1 MEDIFSR
8 KNRKMAPE
16 KRSAGGRFKEVKV
29 LPSFPVENV
38 SFSGIEIICGI
49 IQRLSGRTNR
59 YTLRT
64 FSRRMF
70 YLSNASKRRDE
81 DRKEGGTYVRSD
93 LWGQHLT
100 AFCSLLHQRR
110 CYVGRQFRPF
120 LPPSSSSSSSSRPI
134 SIASVIT
141 NPQLIPRG

>member
-1 MEDIFSR
+1 MLALHISKVD
-8 KNRKMAPE
+8 
-16 KRSAGGRFKEVKV
+16 AGKTCLSLSLSLSV
-29 LPSFPVENV
+29 LFE
-38 SFSGIEIICGI
+38 IEIIRGI

-59 YTLRT
+59 YTLRA

-70 YLSNASKRRDE
+70 YLSNASERRDE

-120 LPPSSSSSSSSRPI
+120 LPPSSTSPH
-134 SIASVIT
+134 
-141 NPQLIPRG
+141 

>member
-1 MEDIFSR
+1 VKCILYILENSKNNIKMHTVLLLKKVGVFEQVIFS
-8 KNRKMAPE
+8 K
-16 KRSAGGRFKEVKV
+16 
-29 LPSFPVENV
+29 
-38 SFSGIEIICGI
+38 IEIMCII

-70 YLSNASKRRDE
+70 YLSNASERRDE

-100 AFCSLLHQRR
+100 AFCSLLHQQR

-120 LPPSSSSSSSSRPI
+120 LPPSSSSSH
-134 SIASVIT
+134 
-141 NPQLIPRG
+141 

>member
-1 MEDIFSR
+1 VLFFKRYDVQHVISKNSKNKNALLFEKIEALEEMIFS
-8 KNRKMAPE
+8 K
-16 KRSAGGRFKEVKV
+16 
-29 LPSFPVENV
+29 
-38 SFSGIEIICGI
+38 IEIMCTI

-64 FSRRMF
+64 FSHRMF
-70 YLSNASKRRDE
+70 YLSNASERRDE

-100 AFCSLLHQRR
+100 AFCSLLHQQR

-120 LPPSSSSSSSSRPI
+120 LPPSSSSPH
-134 SIASVIT
+134 
-141 NPQLIPRG
+141 